1 MTAIIEGGQQQPQEN
16 INSQVKASFVRSQL
30 ILFNSRR
37 KFGLLYSL
45 ATLAGIFCVP
55 GVIGAIGSETEILEA
70 IRGVLPLPFISLLVA
85 VGMYI
90 LNDLVDADLDRTNAK
105 SRPIPSGKVSRRQ
118 VWTFIVLT
126 NGTGVVLAASTSN
139 LTSIMLVAPMLLIG
153 ILYSAP
159 KVALMKRFVIKNLT
173 IAIFYMLC
181 VLLGITSSYGTELAF
196 SEPIVPIHAMAIF
209 GIMIF
214 VGSIVN
220 DLGDVKGDRAAGR
233 RTIPIVLGGKSTLTT
248 LIILL
253 ACMPA
258 ISWTL
263 YALAADGM
271 SMTTA
276 IATSIVG
283 LLAVVRMTKISQV
296 LQDAELM
303 RKQHKKWFPLHMV
316 LQTSFV
322 IGALLFI

>member
-1 MTAIIEGGQQQPQEN
+1 MTAIVQRQHSQEN
-16 INSQVKASFVRSQL
+16 TSLGSKVSFVRSQL
-30 ILFNSRR
+30 ILFNSRK
-37 KFGLLYSL
+37 KFALLYSL

-55 GVIGAIGSETEILEA
+55 GVISAIGSETETVEA
-70 IRGVLPLPFISLLVA
+70 VRGILPLPFISLLVA
-85 VGMYI
+85 AGMYI
-90 LNDLVDADLDRTNAK
+90 LNDLVDVDLDRTNAK
-105 SRPIPSGKVSRRQ
+105 NRPIPSGKVSKRQ
-118 VWTFIVLT
+118 AWIFIMLT
-126 NGTGVVLAASTSN
+126 NGIAVALGASTYN
-139 LTSIMLVAPMLLIG
+139 LASIMLIVPMLLIG

-196 SEPIVPIHAMAIF
+196 GKPIIPIHAIAIF

-220 DLGDVKGDRAAGR
+220 DLGDVKGDKAAGR
-233 RTIPIVLGGKSTLTT
+233 RTIPIVIGAESTLTM

-253 ACMPA
+253 ACIPA
-258 ISWTL
+258 ISWML
-263 YALAADGM
+263 YALAAD
-271 SMTTA
+271 SISVTTA
-276 IATSIVG
+276 IATSVVG
-283 LLAVVRMTKISQV
+283 LLAVARMTKILQV
-296 LQDAELM
+296 LQDTESL

-316 LQTSFV
+316 LQASFV